1 MANQDNQVNT
11 PFNPAFGNPD
21 ANYLGY
27 SRGADPAPAQKGPAV
42 ADANQS
48 FKMGVDLFNTVVV
61 AKDTINQDRIRT
73 DLTEQVD
80 ANRDPWIGASAESGA
95 ASDTMGGSTP
105 VDLQKQLERMQNV
118 TNAVRSNKMSDRY
131 YWAQMENIA
140 RATRSRYPGYREYI
154 DKVMS
159 QLTGGT
165 PANELQRS
173 VLQQANESMGS
184 EAKELQSLKSAAAK
198 DEDVGIT
205 PEVEAMTDP
214 AQVRQ
219 YISNRKAIFGR
230 IKVEQAQLSLD
241 ASRGQDVSRRSYEAF
256 KNDYNTQSAVVLN
269 QAIDQFRSGFVSAV
283 QNQSTLT
290 EEQKNQIGAD
300 GAILKQQMFKLFD
313 QVQAQYP
320 NMRAEDLKAE
330 RANVEQRFNDLIGN
344 VQNGQWNLVDA
355 QANLFKMK
363 MDATKND
370 VVDSSA
376 ASRTLAGVSAV
387 HGPEMAN
394 NLYTLGDGKSII
406 NEMVAGLSLVRDK
419 IGKAS
424 IDATG
429 NKPAISYLYE
439 LKNSKAENTAVA
451 AQEFTNKMLTTL
463 ADPKATPA
471 VKSNFAKSLFSPENK
486 DFVLFFDESDNVNKD
501 KDTKGTRL
509 GLFRRMTSPAIVKT
523 MEQIRDSGDT
533 QTWQNY
539 VNWRE
544 QSYVTLVKPEL
555 DKMKYIPVWDQTM
568 NIQVG
573 SDGKIIPQDRGAGV
587 AAIDRTL
594 SSWNDSQGTIQRFNS
609 LVDAMTPTWDAQ
621 GLDPM
626 QEVQKLLAAGGV
638 DPQALK
644 EDSFYSRLFKSMGI
658 GDGNQVRAVLG
669 RAAPNQQQIPVQG
682 TPGTAAPAQAERPKG
697 MMKLGGPTEEVAMNY
712 GPGDRESS
720 NVLDYR
726 NGTPKNVEEYNDFIV
741 NQNEQSRKSSDMVG
755 NIRRRQETL
764 NKSVEQYN
772 EAHGTNYKREDL
784 FEDNGMIK
792 SGSGADE
799 EALFQLWLQNPA
811 RAKESPPV
819 KLPGA
824 FEMTADD
831 SVSTQITTFLADTVG
846 IPLEQ
851 AKKLVSALDLTT
863 GIPSL
868 GEAVQQGDA
877 GAVALQ
883 AALTA
888 IPGGRAAGAAKSAGK
903 ASLEAVEGGL
913 NAFSKEARSV
923 LDDWTRGMNE
933 AADESN
939 RMFASMR
946 AKYGENV
953 SSQFSL
959 NVLND
964 LPKPRTNPN
973 NWSKEETLA
982 VANVLGR
989 ASYLKSRPGHLSPE
1003 QVKEID
1009 KLAQQ
1014 YRMFSVEG
1022 AKQ

>member
-95 ASDTMGGSTP
+95 PSDTMGGSTP

-697 MMKLGGPTEEVAMNY
+697 MMKLGGPTE
-712 GPGDRESS
+712 G
-720 NVLDYR
+720 
-726 NGTPKNVEEYNDFIV
+726 
-741 NQNEQSRKSSDMVG
+741 EQS
-755 NIRRRQETL
+755 L
-764 NKSVEQYN
+764 
-772 EAHGTNYKREDL
+772 
-784 FEDNGMIK
+784 
-792 SGSGADE
+792 
-799 EALFQLWLQNPA
+799 
-811 RAKESPPV
+811 
-819 KLPGA
+819 
-824 FEMTADD
+824 TADD